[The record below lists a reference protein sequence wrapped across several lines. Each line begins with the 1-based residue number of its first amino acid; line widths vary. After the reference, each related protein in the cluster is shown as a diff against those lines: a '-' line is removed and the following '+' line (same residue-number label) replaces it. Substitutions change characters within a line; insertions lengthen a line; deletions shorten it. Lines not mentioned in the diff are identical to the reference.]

1 MRLGPDALLQTNPD
15 LIIVRV
21 SGFGQTG
28 PYAPLPGFGTL
39 VEAMSGLARSA
50 YRRIRRRNPGCS
62 P

>member
-28 PYAPLPGFGTL
+28 PYAPLPGFG
-39 VEAMSGLARSA
+39 SWSKR
-50 YRRIRRRNPGCS
+50 
-62 P
+62 